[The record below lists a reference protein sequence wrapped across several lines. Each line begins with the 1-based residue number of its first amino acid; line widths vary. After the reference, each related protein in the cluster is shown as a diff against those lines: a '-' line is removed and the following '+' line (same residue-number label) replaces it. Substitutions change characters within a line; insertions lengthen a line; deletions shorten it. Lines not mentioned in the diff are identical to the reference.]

1 MKQRFFISFGIKFQG
16 HVADFAIISLE
27 NLMKGNTSMSLL
39 IFKASR
45 VVEWEI
51 TDNLPWLPVQPQH
64 NQESFKPLVSSF

>member
-16 HVADFAIISLE
+16 HVPDFAIISLE
-27 NLMKGNTSMSLL
+27 NLMKGNTYMSLF

-51 TDNLPWLPVQPQH
+51 TDNLP
-64 NQESFKPLVSSF
+64 